1 MSPSRIDPSHF
12 SRDTTEF
19 ISLLDKHGVRYLIGG
34 GESVIFHGHAR
45 LTGDVDF
52 FFDRTDA
59 NARALFDA
67 LVEFWGGDVP
77 NVASHDELLAE
88 GLILQFGRPP
98 NRIDLL
104 NQIGGVAFEEAWE
117 SRATAIIARQPEPI
131 PVHFLGLDALIR
143 SKEAAGRP
151 RDLDDIKFLRRANDL
166 RSKRGGAR

>member
-1 MSPSRIDPSHF
+1 M
-12 SRDTTEF
+12 
-19 ISLLDKHGVRYLIGG
+19 RYLIGG

-59 NARALFDA
+59 NARALFEA
-67 LVEFWGGDVP
+67 LVEFWGGGVP
-77 NVASHDELLAE
+77 NIARHDELLVE

-104 NQIGGVAFEEAWE
+104 NQIGGVAFDEAWA
-117 SRATAIIARQPEPI
+117 SRAVASITRAPEEI

-151 RDLDDIKFLRRANDL
+151 RDLEDIKFLRRAAD
-166 RSKRGGAR
+166 RRI